1 MKAHQKVFKLTSTLM
16 LYPQRQWIEQISA
29 VKEEISTYNNS
40 LVNSYLNSFIHYLET
55 TPFEQLC
62 LNYVYT
68 FDFHGVTT
76 LNLTYNVFKDSRK
89 RGEALVK
96 LRQILS
102 DSDLEAESD
111 ELPDYLP
118 MILEFVSVAD
128 EKYAIRLLRLHMN
141 SLKHLEQ
148 ELVKND
154 SPYHFLLKAIIEV
167 SLNTFLKNEQISS

>member
-1 MKAHQKVFKLTSTLM
+1 MKAHRKVFKLTSTLM
-16 LYPQRQWIEQISA
+16 LYPERQWIEQLPA
-29 VKEEISTYNNS
+29 VKEEILSYNNS
-40 LVNSYLNSFIHYLET
+40 LVNSYLNSFIHYMET
-55 TPFEQLC
+55 TSFEQLC

-118 MILEFVSVAD
+118 MILEFVAVAD
-128 EKYAIRLLRLHMN
+128 KIHATRLLKLHMN
-141 SLKHLEQ
+141 SSKHLEQ

-154 SPYHFLLKAIIEV
+154 STYHFLLKAIIEA
-167 SLNTFLKNEQISS
+167 SLKTFLKNEQISS

>member
-1 MKAHQKVFKLTSTLM
+1 MKAHQKVFKLASTLL
-16 LYPQRQWIEQISA
+16 LYPEREWIEQLPQ
-29 VKEEISTYNNS
+29 VKEEISTIDNS
-40 LVNSYLNSFIHYLET
+40 VAKSYLMSFIYYFET

-76 LNLTYNVFKDSRK
+76 LNLTYNVFKDSRE

-102 DSDLEAESD
+102 DADLKAESD

-118 MILEFVSVAD
+118 MILEFVAVAN
-128 EKYAIRLLRLHMN
+128 EKYVIRLLKLHFN
-141 SLKHLEQ
+141 SLKHLDED
-148 ELVKND
+148 LVKND
-154 SPYHFLLKAIIEV
+154 SEYHFLLKAIIEV
-167 SLNTFLKNEQISS
+167 AMNSLQNEQVS

>member
-1 MKAHQKVFKLTSTLM
+1 MKAHQKVFKLASTFL
-16 LYPQRQWIEQISA
+16 LYPEREWIEELTK
-29 VKEEISTYNNS
+29 VKNEISTIDHNPAKN
-40 LVNSYLNSFIHYLET
+40 YLMSFIYYLET
-55 TPFEQLC
+55 TPFEDLC

-76 LNLTYNVFKDSRK
+76 LNLTYNVFKDSRE

-118 MILEFVSVAD
+118 MILEFVAVAD
-128 EKYAIRLLRLHMN
+128 EKYVMRLLKLHIN
-141 SLKHLEQ
+141 SLKALE
-148 ELVKND
+148 EDLVKND
-154 SPYHFLLKAIIEV
+154 SEYHFLLKAIIAV
-167 SLNTFLKNEQISS
+167 SLNSLRNEQVS